1 MIRDLRGLTRFGQ
14 VLEIVQVRLAEDPM
28 GQFTVALKHLK
39 EEGRNCVVFAEHSPS
54 KSPVVIKYY
63 QHEGDRQHN
72 IDLLQ
77 GEQRRVRRPYIS
89 NSFTF
94 MIIASECLITES
106 LILNSSIETLCSEGG

>member
-1 MIRDLRGLTRFGQ
+1 

-63 QHEGDRQHN
+63 HHEGDRQHN
-72 IDLLQ
+72 IDLLL
-77 GEQRRVRRPYIS
+77 GEQRRPYIS

-106 LILNSSIETLCSEGG
+106 LILNSSIETLCSGGG